1 MWGADDDVTPR
12 SLGPADAA
20 EVSVV
25 LPTRERPALLA
36 EALRS
41 ALGQRGVRLE
51 VLVVDDAPVPG
62 ALAVPELGDPRVCL
76 LAGGGRGV
84 SRARNL
90 GVDAAAAPWIAF
102 LDDDDVWAPDKLR
115 RQLDAA
121 AAAGACLVACTVAV
135 VDAAGGFRGL
145 REAGDG
151 RPLAELLT
159 HANVI
164 HTPSS
169 VLVRRDAVLEAGG
182 FDPELSMLA
191 DWDLWLSVTARCPSA
206 VVAEPLVAYREHAA
220 SMSVTR
226 LATVRDELDHLRVRH
241 RQAIERTGGDP
252 AGFAM
257 QRWTASALWRGG
269 SGLRAARLYARTGLG
284 YRDAGSLGRALLAA
298 SGPAG
303 RRLRRRRRPRA
314 QRRAPEWM
322 EA

>member
-1 MWGADDDVTPR
+1 VTAR
-12 SLGPADAA
+12 SLSTAGDAQDS

-36 EALRS
+36 AALRS
-41 ALGQRGVRLE
+41 ALGQAGVRLE
-51 VLVVDDAPVPG
+51 VVVVDDAPVPG
-62 ALAVPELGDPRVCL
+62 ALAIPELRDARVRL
-76 LAGGGRGV
+76 LAGGGGGV

-90 GVDAAAAPWIAF
+90 GVDAAATPWIAF

-121 AAAGACLVACTVAV
+121 AHADACLVACDVAI
-135 VDAAGGFRGL
+135 VDEAGGFREL

-182 FDPELSMLA
+182 FDPELAMLA
-191 DWDLWLSVTARCPSA
+191 DWDLWLSVTARCASA
-206 VVAEPLVAYREHAA
+206 VVTEPLVAYREHAA

-226 LATVRDELDHLRVRH
+226 LGTVRDELDHLQVRH
-241 RQAIERTGGDP
+241 RRAIERTGGNP

-257 QRWTASALWRGG
+257 QRWMASALWRGG
-269 SGLRAARLYARTGLG
+269 SGLRAARLFARTGLR
-284 YRDAGSLGRALLAA
+284 YRDAGCLGRALLAA

-303 RRLRRRRRPRA
+303 RRLGRRRPARA
-314 QRRAPEWM
+314 QRRAPDWM